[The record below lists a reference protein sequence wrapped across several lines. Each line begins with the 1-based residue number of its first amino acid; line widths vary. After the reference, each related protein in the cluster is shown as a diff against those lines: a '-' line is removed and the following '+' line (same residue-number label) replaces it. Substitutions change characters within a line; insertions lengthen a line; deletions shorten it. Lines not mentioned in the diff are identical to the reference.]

1 MSLILRDP
9 NLVDLALSAMN
20 LIDDDRRQY
29 EAFTGKPY
37 NADEVALQCWS
48 YPGMK
53 WAICD
58 ESGLPLAT
66 AGVHRLREHV
76 YETWFLSG
84 NEIWQ
89 TYAEDLT
96 RIVHKV
102 RGDMLHFGGCAR
114 RIQTICLESRGATRR
129 WYEKVGM
136 HFECVLPYYG
146 VNGENAVMYAAY
158 RT

>member
-1 MSLILRDP
+1 MSLILRNP
-9 NLVDLALSAMN
+9 NLVDVALSAMN

-29 EAFTGKPY
+29 EAFKGDAY
-37 NADEVALQCWS
+37 DANDAAIQCWTA
-48 YPGMK
+48 PGFK

-58 ESGLPLAT
+58 ESGLPLAV
-66 AGVHRLREHV
+66 AGCELLRPSV
-76 YETWFLSG
+76 YQTWFLSG
-84 NEIWQ
+84 NEIWE

-96 RIVHKV
+96 AIVRKV
-102 RGDMLHFGGCAR
+102 KNLMLSEDAK
-114 RIQTICLESRGATRR
+114 RIQTICLESRTKTRA

-146 VNGENAVMYAAY
+146 VNGESAVMYAAY